1 MAEARGGRKRS
12 GRGCCVSGETKPA
25 ACGGETKRTETDGTS
40 PFSPVRECLA
50 GEPRGRRGRDATGA
64 GLSPRGP
71 APPAAAL
78 SPGGSR
84 RLSLGDARS
93 SGGSV
98 TGAIT
103 RGGVSTSPPGRPLFG
118 SRTFP
123 WRRPKSQ
130 PIPAPGRHVQGR
142 GTACWTLT
150 RPTLRPARGPPA
162 GSTRHARPP
171 RARRAAAPAG
181 EVASGVVRPCGRPP

>member
-1 MAEARGGRKRS
+1 MGAASAGKRNQQPAVEKRNGQKQTEPALLALYASAWPASHVGDAAEM
-12 GRGCCVSGETKPA
+12 
-25 ACGGETKRTETDGTS
+25 
-40 PFSPVRECLA
+40 
-50 GEPRGRRGRDATGA
+50 PRA